1 MKLPCLEKGSVFVL
15 GIQGTCSGRNNVHWN
30 QLPEPVVSLTVSVA
44 MQRIV
49 QIRRQHDVASAGIFQ
64 FLVLP

>member
-15 GIQGTCSGRNNVHWN
+15 GIQGTCSGRNDVHWN
-30 QLPEPVVSLTVSVA
+30 QLPEPAVSLTVSVA

-49 QIRRQHDVASAGIFQ
+49 QIWRQNDVASVRGSQ
-64 FLVLP
+64 FFVLP